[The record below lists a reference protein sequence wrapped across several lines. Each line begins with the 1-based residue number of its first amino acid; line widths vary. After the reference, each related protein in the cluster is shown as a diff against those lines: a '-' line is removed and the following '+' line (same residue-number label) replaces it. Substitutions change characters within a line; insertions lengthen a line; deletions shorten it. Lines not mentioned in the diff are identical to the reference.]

1 MTINLSAMKAVIHIL
16 LASFALLPLGSSFSL
31 HATTSPRPIRVSS
44 SLSELKSDNDAL
56 DSEREKDYI
65 SRREA
70 IAACV
75 TPLVLFPLTSWA
87 GETPPENYDCL
98 LDLPPLPEDQVRVY
112 LCRHGQTEN
121 NRLRKVQGARVDPPI
136 NTNGIIQAQNAGK
149 ALSKASPCPQIFF
162 CSDLQRARLTAE
174 QASFQINPKI
184 VPKPSSLLREVD
196 FGPVAEGQ
204 PVATAK
210 AGMEA
215 TYAAWAVGNVDY
227 RPSGGGESGREVLY
241 RAVESVEYL
250 VKKAENSPNRCIGA
264 VSHST
269 FIRILVG
276 VLLDEPLVKAAT
288 RKIENCSITVL
299 DFPKGFK
306 TQELGPKDK
315 LLGGLLSRAPSDFML
330 DVPICTVVR
339 TNENRHLP
347 EIRPG
352 ELLPSRA

>member
-1 MTINLSAMKAVIHIL
+1 MKVAIYNLI
-16 LASFALLPLGSSFSL
+16 ASFAFLSLGNSFRLHTTVPPPL
-31 HATTSPRPIRVSS
+31 RVSS
-44 SLSELKSDNDAL
+44 SLSESNYGNDAV
-56 DSEREKDYI
+56 DSCRTKDGI
-65 SRREA
+65 SRRGA
-70 IAACV
+70 IAACAI
-75 TPLVLFPLTSWA
+75 PLVFLPLTSLA
-87 GETPPENYDCL
+87 AETPPENYECL
-98 LDLPPLPEDQVRVY
+98 LDLPPLPEDQVRIY

-149 ALSKASPCPQIFF
+149 ALSKASPCPQTFF

-174 QASFQINPKI
+174 QASSQINPQI
-184 VPKPSSLLREVD
+184 VPKPLSLLREVD

-215 TYAAWAVGNVDY
+215 TYAAWAIGNVDY
-227 RPSGGGESGREVLY
+227 RPTGGGESGREVLN
-241 RAVESVEYL
+241 RAVESMEYL
-250 VKKAENSPNRCIGA
+250 VKQAEDSPNRCVGA

-276 VLLDEPLVKAAT
+276 ILLDEPLVKTAT
-288 RKIENCSITVL
+288 RKIDNCSITVL

-306 TQELGPKDK
+306 TQRLGPKDK
-315 LLGGLLSRAPSDFML
+315 LLGGLLSRAPPDFTL

-347 EIRPG
+347 EIPLG
-352 ELLPSRA
+352 ELLPSRARDG